1 MTSTRPAWIMAMP
14 EMTASMPE
22 MQTRLMVTAVEVSG
36 GIPASM
42 AATRATLSAL

>member
-1 MTSTRPAWIMAMP
+1 MP

-36 GIPASM
+36 MPASR
-42 AATRATLSAL
+42 AATRATLRAL